1 MNSDVQWSH
10 IEKGGGKLYK
20 KQNTVV
26 LSLYIFLLCRMLF
39 SLISPQGGVFAALF
53 DMMSYGVSMVL
64 CTLFLSSYADDI
76 KKDTRTLP
84 KLPILCI
91 IFALCVMYAGNV
103 FSSALS
109 EAFKGFGYG
118 IDADFPIYSDVPSV
132 IISFI
137 HLVIL
142 PPLLEEI
149 LMRKLVLGSV
159 LPFGKSGAVIFS
171 SLIFALF
178 HMNLMQIPF
187 AFLCGLVF
195 GYFTVKTGSLFF
207 AVLLHFLKNLSSFIL
222 SLRDTFHLLQLGAE
236 IDRLAEEGMF
246 KGPIQD
252 ILQNDL
258 GVFGIDEIFGLDI
271 ARLYG
276 AIGQTNFGDI
286 DVNKPGVV
294 KRLNEAGKPG
304 KPSCHTFLDDIVG
317 AIAAAAATRVSQII
331 SEENAAK
338 GNN

>member
-1 MNSDVQWSH
+1 MKNKLLYSRDEMQKIN
-10 IEKGGGKLYK
+10 IETLKSRGVTVEDIAAIAW
-20 KQNTVV
+20 KQQSKYTPDIPMSVAIESV
-26 LSLYIFLLCRMLF
+26 EKILTYRDIFHYI
-39 SLISPQGGVFAALF
+39 
-53 DMMSYGVSMVL
+53 
-64 CTLFLSSYADDI
+64 
-76 KKDTRTLP
+76 
-84 KLPILCI
+84 
-91 IFALCVMYAGNV
+91 
-103 FSSALS
+103 
-109 EAFKGFGYG
+109 
-118 IDADFPIYSDVPSV
+118 
-132 IISFI
+132 
-137 HLVIL
+137 
-142 PPLLEEI
+142 
-149 LMRKLVLGSV
+149 
-159 LPFGKSGAVIFS
+159 
-171 SLIFALF
+171 
-178 HMNLMQIPF
+178 
-187 AFLCGLVF
+187 
-195 GYFTVKTGSLFF
+195 
-207 AVLLHFLKNLSSFIL
+207 
-222 SLRDTFHLLQLGAE
+222 QLGAE

-252 ILQNDL
+252 IIRYDL